1 MNLLGRRSF
10 VRRTG
15 RLLLAGTAAAFLP
28 LTGCDWVKFL
38 RDYIPVIN
46 SGISTIESFFG
57 IALPI
62 GVSATLD
69 GVKAVLLDIET
80 ACTDYENAP
89 AASKATL
96 LGKIETFLKGVV
108 DGFQNVLDHFG
119 TLGPVPAIILG
130 VINIVISTLS
140 WLVGKFSNAANV
152 KLLTL
157 SRVQLTVRVGN
168 GLQANQIIV
177 IRPVQRTQDQFRSE
191 INTLMA
197 ANGRSDIII

>member
-1 MNLLGRRSF
+1 VIGRREFSKSA
-10 VRRTG
+10 G
-15 RLLLAGTAAAFLP
+15 KLLLAGTVAAFLP
-28 LTGCDWVKFL
+28 MAGCDWVKFL
-38 RDYIPVIN
+38 RDYIPIIN

-57 IALPI
+57 LALPI
-62 GVSATLD
+62 GISAILD

-119 TLGPVPAIILG
+119 TLGPVPAIVLG

-140 WLVGKFSNAANV
+140 WLVGKFSNAASV

-157 SRVQLTVRVGN
+157 SRVTLTAKVTPTGM
-168 GLQANQIIV
+168 QTIIIV
-177 IRPVQRTQDQFRSE
+177 PVQRSQDQFRAE
-191 INTLMA
+191 IDALMA
-197 ANGRSDIII
+197 SNGRSDIII

>member
-1 MNLLGRRSF
+1 MIGRRSF
-10 VRRTG
+10 VRGTG

-28 LTGCDWVKFL
+28 MTGCDWVKFL

-57 IALPI
+57 AALPL
-62 GVSATLD
+62 GVSAILD

-89 AASKATL
+89 AASKATI
-96 LGKIETFLKGVV
+96 LGKIQTFLKGVV

-119 TLGPVPAIILG
+119 SIGPVPGIILG
-130 VINIVISTLS
+130 VINIVISTLA
-140 WLVGKFSNAANV
+140 WLISKFSNAASV

-157 SRVQLTVRVGN
+157 SRVQLQVRVGYGPQGN
-168 GLQANQIIV
+168 SVII
-177 IRPVQRTQDQFRSE
+177 ITPVQRSQDQFRYE

-197 ANGRSDIII
+197 ANGRSDIVI